1 MFPSRLQMMFKATTA
16 NAGSVTSL
24 LGKLTPFV
32 IPMTAA
38 AIGGTF
44 LTSNPTMMK
53 TSPSPQDCRH
63 IKDSELPLITMKEL
77 QQHTVVYS
85 PWVTCKGIV
94 YDISE
99 FILGHPGGTDRLLMA
114 AGMDLVPFFNIFTE
128 HYRGHV
134 LPFMQRFR
142 IGCLN
147 KRRCKDFEFTNP
159 HANDPEWRPVLLHCT
174 THSFNAEPRIER
186 LTEHYYTPNGSHY
199 VRNKNCYR

>member
-1 MFPSRLQMMFKATTA
+1 
-16 NAGSVTSL
+16 
-24 LGKLTPFV
+24 
-32 IPMTAA
+32 MTAA

-63 IKDSELPLITMKEL
+63 IKDSELPLITMIVL
-77 QQHTVVYS
+77 LLHTVVNS
-85 PWVTCKGIV
+85 LWVTCKGIV

-159 HANDPEWRPVLLHCT
+159 HANDPERHPDLLHCT
-174 THSFNAEPRIER
+174 THPFNAEPRIER
-186 LTEHYYTPNGSHY
+186 LTEHYYTPN
-199 VRNKNCYR
+199 VRGHNKHLSQKSPF